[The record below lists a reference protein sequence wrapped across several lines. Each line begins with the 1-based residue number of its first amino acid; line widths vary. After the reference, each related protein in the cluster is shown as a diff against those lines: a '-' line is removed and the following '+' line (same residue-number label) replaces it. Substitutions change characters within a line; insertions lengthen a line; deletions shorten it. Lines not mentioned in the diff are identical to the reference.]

1 MENNIIHLV
10 TDFIGDFFKNEDNSE
25 NIGDW
30 LNGAMTK
37 FMPDMSAEEARDSS
51 NIILDT
57 VNSLNDKLKSVQE
70 ADNAETW
77 FRDKFNKQTEA
88 LSDSEKGKILS
99 QAFNGFSAAESGF
112 TGEAAEKA
120 TEIADNEWDNFS
132 LLQMSSDVLKKSGE
146 AALQSL
152 ACNTGDLIQ
161 QSIEGVVPISV
172 KGAFTSAIGTAVDTG
187 VKCAASGA
195 ALIAQKKGWLTK
207 FLPAAATVQEITNIA
222 VGAVENVKTFLAVG
236 SGACS
241 VVDAIDRI
249 QRNVIARAVDF
260 LAVNSPMIGEKIG
273 MIFGPAGAAVGRVI
287 GTGVSFL
294 AKTDAREFIESG
306 LNKVATGA
314 RSLISKAANAV
325 KSTAKAVAQK
335 VGSFFGGKR

>member
-1 MENNIIHLV
+1 MENNVMRLV
-10 TDFIGDFFKNEDNSE
+10 TDFVGDFLNDENNSA
-25 NIGDW
+25 NIEGW
-30 LNGAMTK
+30 LSGAITK
-37 FMPDMSAEEARDSS
+37 FMPDMSAEEANTASRT
-51 NIILDT
+51 ILNT
-57 VNSLNDKLKSVQE
+57 VTNLNNRIQAVQQ

-77 FRDKFNKQTEA
+77 FRDEFNKQTES

-99 QAFNGFSAAESGF
+99 QVFNGFSAAESGF
-112 TGEAAEKA
+112 TGEAEEKA
-120 TEIADNEWDNFS
+120 AEIADNEWDNFS

-146 AALQSL
+146 AVLQSL
-152 ACNTGDLIQ
+152 ACNAGDMIQ

-187 VKCAASGA
+187 VKCAVSGA

-207 FLPAAATVQEITNIA
+207 FLPATATVQEITNIA

-273 MIFGPAGAAVGRVI
+273 MIFGPAGAAVGMTI

-294 AKTDAREFIESG
+294 AQTDAREFIEAG
-306 LNKVATGA
+306 LNKVATAA
-314 RSLISKAANAV
+314 RSVVSKIGDKV
-325 KSTAKAVAQK
+325 KSGFNKIK
-335 VGSFFGGKR
+335 ESLFG

>member
-1 MENNIIHLV
+1 MENNVIHLV
-10 TDFIGDFFKNEDNSE
+10 TDFIGDFFKSEDNSA
-25 NIGDW
+25 NIGGW
-30 LNGAMTK
+30 LNGAMTR
-37 FMPDMSAEEARDSS
+37 FMPDMPAEEAESSS

-57 VNSLNDKLKSVQE
+57 VNRLNDKLKGVQQ

-77 FRDKFNKQTEA
+77 FRDEFNKQTEA
-88 LSDSEKGKILS
+88 LSDSEKGEILS

-120 TEIADNEWDNFS
+120 PEIADNEWDNFS
-132 LLQMSSDVLKKSGE
+132 LIQISSDVLKKSGE

-152 ACNTGDLIQ
+152 AYNAGDVIQ
-161 QSIEGVVPISV
+161 QGVESIVTHNTERAAL
-172 KGAFTSAIGTAVDTG
+172 AFTSAIGTAVDTG

-195 ALIAQKKGWLTK
+195 ALISQKKGWLTK
-207 FLPAAATVQEITNIA
+207 FIPATATVQEVTNIA

-260 LAVNSPMIGEKIG
+260 LAVKSPSIGEKIG
-273 MIFGPAGAAVGRVI
+273 MIFGPTGAAVGRAI

-294 AKTDAREFIESG
+294 AKTDAREFIETG
-306 LNKVATGA
+306 LNKVCSAA
-314 RSLISKAANAV
+314 RNVVSKVKDKVKAGFNKVKESL
-325 KSTAKAVAQK
+325 
-335 VGSFFGGKR
+335 FG

>member
-1 MENNIIHLV
+1 MENNVMRLV
-10 TDFIGDFFKNEDNSE
+10 TDFVGDFLNDENNSA
-25 NIGDW
+25 NIEGW
-30 LNGAMTK
+30 LSGTITK
-37 FMPDMSAEEARDSS
+37 FMPDMSAEEANTASRT
-51 NIILDT
+51 ILNT
-57 VNSLNDKLKSVQE
+57 VTSLNNRIQAVQQ

-77 FRDKFNKQTEA
+77 FRDEFNKQTDS
-88 LSDSEKGKILS
+88 LSADEKGKILS

-112 TGEAAEKA
+112 TGEAEEKA
-120 TEIADNEWDNFS
+120 AEIADNEWDNFS

-152 ACNTGDLIQ
+152 AYNAGDMIQ

-187 VKCAASGA
+187 IKCAASGA

-207 FLPAAATVQEITNIA
+207 FLPATATVQEITNIA
-222 VGAVENVKTFLAVG
+222 VGAMENVKTFLSVG

-273 MIFGPAGAAVGRVI
+273 MIFGPGGAAAGRTV
-287 GTGVSFL
+287 GTGLSFL
-294 AKTDAREFIESG
+294 AQTDAREFIEAG
-306 LNKVATGA
+306 LNKVATAA
-314 RSLISKAANAV
+314 RSVVSKIGDKV
-325 KSTAKAVAQK
+325 KSGFNKIK
-335 VGSFFGGKR
+335 ESLFG